1 MNEIKISNFRSIK
14 NLFVKETKLFNL
26 IAGKNNCGKTTVLE
40 AIYATASIPRKL
52 FEEE

>member
-1 MNEIKISNFRSIK
+1 MNEIKISNFRGIK
-14 NLFVKETKLFNL
+14 NLFVKETKLFK
-26 IAGKNNCGKTTVLE
+26 IIKRKNNCGKTTVLE